1 MKNFHICYYKDQNF
15 PLLSGWNVEAK
26 TIEIALSLFKK
37 EFPNYEIYY
46 IQNKSTNSSE
56 LRSEGRWTE
65 TRWRPEFF
73 KSVKK
78 IKL

>member
-37 EFPNYEIYY
+37 EFPNYEI
-46 IQNKSTNSSE
+46 ILSQCSNTFIENLISTGSLNCINNGIGA
-56 LRSEGRWTE
+56 RCT
-65 TRWRPEFF
+65 
-73 KSVKK
+73 
-78 IKL
+78 